1 VGRIAILPAPVADQI
16 AAGEVIERPASVVK
30 ELVENAL
37 DAGATEITIEL
48 QGGGRTCIAVSDDG
62 VGMDSDDARLAI
74 DRHATSKI
82 RRVADLIGVPTYGFR
97 GEALAAIASVSKFAI
112 ETALA
117 ENNDGSGEATRVVV
131 DGGKSGGVEV
141 TARQRGTTVTVER
154 LFYNT
159 PARRKFLRSQ
169 ASETRAVVQAVTVL
183 ALARL
188 DVAFKLLSDKRT
200 LIDVPRTSDTVE
212 RIEALFGRRMAESLV
227 PVDYHSGPLSVR
239 GFVQRPAD
247 AKPTGRKAFLFV
259 NGRPFRDPFLV
270 RAAEAG
276 YRATIN
282 PGCRPTMFLSLGL
295 PGDAVDVNVHPTK
308 LEVRFRDRRFV
319 EGSVEEGVRVAL
331 GGFGSAAVVW
341 GGGEGS
347 LQGAPSARSNFP
359 SADERAATV
368 GWTGSMFD
376 TAEVGTTGAAAQAP
390 IGDQLRELLQVFRTY
405 IVLET
410 PEGVAFVDQHSAHE
424 RILYEEALTQLKGEG
439 AAAQRLLLPLTIDLD
454 AREFEAVEANRD
466 LLRAIGYE
474 IDECGGRSVVVHA
487 VPNPHPRFD
496 AKRCCE
502 ELAADMARGRFG
514 GWANRLER
522 FAATYA
528 CRAAIKAGHVLE
540 AGERRHLLNRLFAC
554 ELPPHDVHGRP
565 TIVQLPRDEL
575 EKRFGRS

>member
-1 VGRIAILPAPVADQI
+1 MGRIAILPGPVADQI

-48 QGGGRTCIAVSDDG
+48 EGGGRTSIAVSDDG
-62 VGMDSDDARLAI
+62 IGMDSDDARLAV

-117 ENNDGSGEATRVVV
+117 ESNGGSGEATRVVI
-131 DGGKSGGVEV
+131 DGGKLDGVEV

-188 DVAFKLLSDKRT
+188 DIAFKLLSDKRT
-200 LIDVPRTSDTVE
+200 VVDVPRTSDTVE
-212 RIEALFGRRMAESLV
+212 RIESLFGRKMAESLV

-282 PGCRPTMFLSLGL
+282 PGCRPTVFLSLGL

-319 EGSVEEGVRVAL
+319 EGSVEEGVRLAL
-331 GGFGSAAVVW
+331 GGFESAAVMW
-341 GGGEGS
+341 GEGRS
-347 LQGAPSARSNFP
+347 QGAPSVRSNFP

-376 TAEVGTTGAAAQAP
+376 TAEVASTGAAAQAP
-390 IGDQLRELLQVFRTY
+390 TGDQPRELLQVFQTY

-424 RILYEEALTQLKGEG
+424 RILYEEALTQLRGEG
-439 AAAQRLLLPLTIDLD
+439 AAAQHLLLPLTIDLD
-454 AREFEAVEANRD
+454 AREFEAVEASRD

-474 IDECGGRSVVVHA
+474 IDEFGGRSIVVHA

-496 AKRCCE
+496 AKRCFE

-514 GWANRLER
+514 GWANHLER

>member
-1 VGRIAILPAPVADQI
+1 VGQIAILPDPVADQI

-37 DAGATEITIEL
+37 DAGATEVTVEL
-48 QGGGRTCIAVSDDG
+48 GGGGRSLISVSDNG
-62 VGMDSDDARLAI
+62 VGMDPEDARLAVS
-74 DRHATSKI
+74 RHATSKI
-82 RRVADLIGVPTYGFR
+82 RRVADLVGVPTYGFR
-97 GEALAAIASVSKFAI
+97 GEALAAIASVSKFVM
-112 ETALA
+112 ETAPA
-117 ENNDGSGEATRVVV
+117 EHNGGTGEATRIVV
-131 DGGKSGGVEV
+131 DGGKLGGVDV
-141 TARQRGTTVTVER
+141 TARQRGTTVLVER

-169 ASETRAVVQAVTVL
+169 ATETRAAVQAVTVL

-188 DVAFKLLSDKRT
+188 DIAFKLLSDKRT
-200 LIDVPRTSDTVE
+200 LIDVARVSDTVE
-212 RIEALFGRRMAESLV
+212 RIESLFGRRIAESLV
-227 PVDYHSGPLSVR
+227 PVDYHAGPLSVR

-276 YRATIN
+276 YRATID
-282 PGCRPTMFLSLGL
+282 PGCRPTMFLSLAL

-319 EGSVEEGVRVAL
+319 EGSVEEGVREAL
-331 GGFGSAAVVW
+331 GGIGSAAVAW
-341 GGGEGS
+341 AGARSTFPEGGGS
-347 LQGAPSARSNFP
+347 FLAPSSP
-359 SADERAATV
+359 SAGERAATV
-368 GWTGSMFD
+368 GWAGSIFD
-376 TAEVGTTGAAAQAP
+376 ASGDTPAVQQAP
-390 IGDQLRELLQVFRTY
+390 SEQMGELLQLFRTY
-405 IVLET
+405 IVVET

-424 RILYEEALTQLKGEG
+424 RILYEEVMAQLKSDG

-454 AREFEAVEANRD
+454 AKELETIEASID
-466 LLRAIGYE
+466 LLNAIGYE
-474 IDECGGRSVVVHA
+474 VEGFGGRSVVVHA

-496 AKRCCE
+496 AKRCFE
-502 ELAADMARGRFG
+502 EIAADMARGRFG
-514 GWANRLER
+514 GWTNRLER

-528 CRAAIKAGHVLE
+528 CRAAIKAGHILE